1 MAAVYKFFAYDSS
14 YLMTLVKLFSC
25 YANRTRFGSTN
36 DPNFPSESVIKA
48 FGECLER
55 LSLEEAGPNAEL
67 NRVLKTGLEG
77 CDSTYFAQAVTNY
90 FTFTVKKGLY

>member
-1 MAAVYKFFAYDSS
+1 
-14 YLMTLVKLFSC
+14 
-25 YANRTRFGSTN
+25 
-36 DPNFPSESVIKA
+36 VITA